1 VSSLVTLVMPVW
13 QTPREWLLEAV
24 RSSLDEDAV
33 PIELIVVD
41 DGSPN
46 PVEESLASIT
56 DDRLRVIRVE
66 HVGPYAARN
75 AGIAEAQGRW
85 IRFVDSDDV
94 LVAGSTA
101 RLHEAAAGASV
112 ITYGKT
118 VVCDE
123 HLRPQRMIASGL
135 EGNVELECL
144 LGRFDVRVVSMLF
157 PSEVVAAAGAWDP
170 SFRVSGDWDFVLR
183 ALEHAP
189 VRPVDL
195 VATRYRRHGSSVTR
209 RSDVSEGERARA
221 QVLANYLER
230 HPALRGS
237 GLETRAEAALLLDSA
252 KAYFHHGATRA
263 AVRRLARGARL
274 QPLGAAVTAA
284 GLVRQ
289 LASRRV
295 RSDYRA

>member
-1 VSSLVTLVMPVW
+1 MPVW

-24 RSSLDEDAV
+24 RSALDEDAV

-41 DGSPN
+41 DGSPH
-46 PVEESLASIT
+46 PVQKSLASIN

-75 AGIAEAQGRW
+75 AGIAEARGEW
-85 IRFVDSDDV
+85 IRFVDSDDL

-101 RLHEAAAGASV
+101 QLHRAAAGASV

-118 VVCDE
+118 IVCDE

-135 EGNVELECL
+135 EGNVEIECL

-157 PSEVVAAAGAWDP
+157 PTEVVAGAGAWDP

-195 VATRYRRHGSSVTR
+195 VATKYRRHGSSVTR
-209 RSDVSEGERARA
+209 RSAVSEGELARA
-221 QVLANYLER
+221 QVLAGYLDR

-237 GLETRAEAALLLDSA
+237 RLERRAEAALLLDSA
-252 KAYFHHGATRA
+252 KGYFHHGATRSA
-263 AVRRLARGARL
+263 FRRLARAARL
-274 QPLGAAVTAA
+274 RPLAAAATAA
-284 GLVRQ
+284 GLIRQ

-295 RSDYRA
+295 RSDYGA